1 MKNNKTIDLKN
12 YTVPAGKVLVM
23 KQVSPKNT
31 AYNGFEWPDLGFVE
45 CEKWEAKEEC
55 GNGLHGFLK
64 GAGNGSL
71 ADYDKDAIWKLCEV
85 EENGIIDLKGKVK
98 FKNAEVIFSG
108 CLKDVADIM
117 SKLYPNTCVIGCTAT
132 AGDSGTATAGDSGT
146 ATAGDSG
153 TATAGD
159 RGTATAGDS
168 GTATA
173 GNSGTATAGNSGT
186 ATAGNRGTATA
197 GNRGTATAGYSGTAT
212 AGDRGT
218 ATAGDSGTATAGDSG
233 TATAGDSG
241 VLIITYYDNAKSQ
254 YLRKVALVGYN
265 GILHNVKYRINDN
278 YEFEKVS

>member
-153 TATAGD
+153 
-159 RGTATAGDS
+159 
-168 GTATA
+168 
-173 GNSGTATAGNSGT
+173 
-186 ATAGNRGTATA
+186 
-197 GNRGTATAGYSGTAT
+197 
-212 AGDRGT
+212 
-218 ATAGDSGTATAGDSG
+218 
-233 TATAGDSG
+233 